1 MIAKI
6 ECDELHFYE
15 MGLSKASLTKSRSI
29 EIDFKIFCSKKQ
41 ETPNAIK
48 YHQAIKAECQWKGRQ
63 PQESDNEKL

>member
-48 YHQAIKAECQWKGRQ
+48 
-63 PQESDNEKL
+63 